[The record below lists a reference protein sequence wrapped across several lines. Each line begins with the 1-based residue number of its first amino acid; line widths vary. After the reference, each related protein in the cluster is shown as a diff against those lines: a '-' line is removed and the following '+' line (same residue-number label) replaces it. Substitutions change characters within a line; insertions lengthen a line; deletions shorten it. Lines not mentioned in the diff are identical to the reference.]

1 MVVLARLILLLLLLF
16 LLFALLLAAAFVVPT
31 FDINLGDDD
40 ICVYVRERVCEC
52 ECERGRELSTTFWLL
67 LHDRVAD

>member
-52 ECERGRELSTTFWLL
+52 ERGRELSTTYWLL
-67 LHDRVAD
+67 LHDRVAS